1 MVDLDDQ
8 GGVDIEKGEG
18 MRRLVV
24 MAVSVALFVGVGAS
38 AAFAGEV
45 TGSGKVTGAPAHA
58 NSICA
63 FSGLEDGSEG
73 TPGGPGAPPQNWGH
87 IPKEVRGFLASIGE
101 SPGDACNGSKNPL
114 KG

>member
-1 MVDLDDQ
+1 
-8 GGVDIEKGEG
+8 

-24 MAVSVALFVGVGAS
+24 MVVSAALFVGVGAS

-45 TGSGKVTGAPAHA
+45 TGDGKVTGAPAHA

-63 FSGLEDGSEG
+63 FSGLEDGSEPG
-73 TPGGPGAPPQNWGH
+73 TQEGPGNPPQNWGQ
-87 IPKEVRGFLASIGE
+87 IPQDVRGFLKTFGE
-101 SPGDACNGSKNPL
+101 SPGDACNGHKNPL